1 MTLTSC
7 ELMPELLNFAGFS
20 SKLNHPEH
28 AEPAMTNK
36 RLAHPAIA
44 GLLAAI
50 LLTAGC
56 AGVDLQSQVV
66 STPAQALELA
76 SQERN
81 QDTAQRYLLRIA
93 SRFQQQGDHQGARKL
108 LQSEQLAQ
116 PLPELASQKR
126 LLAMN
131 GAVTLK
137 DQTWAQQI
145 TANLS
150 TDSFMEVTPEL
161 LNRAGNLQAQTLALV
176 GNPLEAAKTLI
187 ALTQADSSAN
197 AQPLHDRIWQLL
209 KTISNIQLSSADSR
223 EIGYEAQG
231 WLELATQVRSPGTGF
246 DEQGRTIRRWQSNWP
261 GHPAAQLLPSEL
273 KLIAGL
279 AASRPEQIVL
289 ALPLNG
295 PLTTAG
301 KAIRDGFLAAYFSDT
316 SVDREATRIRVV
328 DSKQKPFG
336 ELYQELAKQPV
347 DLLVGPLDKDALAEL
362 GKLPS
367 LPLQTLALNY
377 LPPSVTAPA
386 GLYQFGLSAEDE
398 ARQIADRLDAEGLKR
413 ILVIIPSGE
422 WGNRVEAALIEQMA
436 KHSGRIIGIQRFLR
450 EDNLRAV
457 TADLLGINT
466 SRDRAIDVERTI
478 GLNIE
483 FEARRR
489 QDAQAIVM
497 VAEPDTARQLNP
509 LFAFYFAGD
518 LPVYA
523 PSIVYAGTPA
533 PGRDRDLNGVIFTDI
548 PWVLDE
554 KNSLRDEAG
563 SQLPGATRGQLGRLF
578 AMGADAWHLS
588 KRLPLL
594 KQVPG
599 ATIDG
604 QTGVLTMTPSGS
616 IRRYQRWARF
626 SSGSVELLPA
636 IPDSL
641 PKTETNVSLPQ
652 ARPAIA
658 GGAL

>member
-1 MTLTSC
+1 
-7 ELMPELLNFAGFS
+7 
-20 SKLNHPEH
+20 
-28 AEPAMTNK
+28 MTNK

-150 TDSFMEVTPEL
+150 TDSFMDVTPEL

-209 KTISNIQLSSADSR
+209 KTISNIQLKLSSADSR

>member
-1 MTLTSC
+1 
-7 ELMPELLNFAGFS
+7 
-20 SKLNHPEH
+20 
-28 AEPAMTNK
+28 MTNK
-36 RLAHPAIA
+36 RLSHPAIA

-56 AGVDLQSQVV
+56 AGVDLRSQVIN
-66 STPAQALELA
+66 TPAQALELA

-93 SRFQQQGDHQGARKL
+93 SRFQQQGNHQGARKL

-116 PLPELASQKR
+116 ALPELASQKQ

-131 GAVTLK
+131 GAVTLR
-137 DQTWAQQI
+137 DQTWARQI
-145 TANLS
+145 AANLS
-150 TDSFMEVTPEL
+150 TNRFMEVTPEL
-161 LNRAGNLQAQTLALV
+161 LNRAGSLQAQTLALA

-187 ALTQADSSAN
+187 ALTQADSNAN
-197 AQPLHDRIWQLL
+197 AQPLHNRIWQLL
-209 KTISNIQLSSADSR
+209 KTVSNTQLNSADSR

-231 WLELATQVRSPGTGF
+231 WLELATQVRSSGTGF
-246 DEQGRTIRRWQSNWP
+246 DEQGRTIRRWQFNWP

-279 AASRPEQIVL
+279 AANRPEQIVL

-316 SVDREATRIRVV
+316 SVDRKATRIRVV

-377 LPPSVTAPA
+377 LPPGVNAPA

-398 ARQIADRLDAEGLKR
+398 ARQIADRLGAEGLKR

-422 WGNRVEAALIEQMA
+422 WGKRVEVALTEQMA
-436 KHSGRIIGIQRFLR
+436 KHGGRVIGTQRFLR

-523 PSIVYAGTPA
+523 PSIVYAGVPA
-533 PGRDRDLNGVIFTDI
+533 PGRDRDLNKVIFTDI

-554 KNSLRDEAG
+554 KNSLRDEAN
-563 SQLPGATRGQLGRLF
+563 SQLPDVTRGQLGRLF

-616 IRRYQRWARF
+616 IRRHQRWARF
-626 SSGSVELLPA
+626 GSGNVELLPT
-636 IPDSL
+636 IPASL
-641 PKTETNVSLPQ
+641 PKAEENANQPQ
-652 ARPAIA
+652 TKPAII
-658 GGAL
+658 GDAL